1 MSRRRPGVSAEIMI
15 PIVVD
20 AIGEVGIMFRWL
32 RRRTRSTEA
41 APAAPDPRTA
51 GTGASPADAP
61 ASTPVHAP
69 SVSLATGELA
79 AIAARL
85 HGGPVRPPHVAAH
98 KAEPEA
104 PADDATAEAAPVP
117 VPAEAEADPDL
128 RPIALIVHAALAH
141 HFGPDGAWA
150 LVRRTPEST
159 AGFFDELMTAHI
171 ARDVALALGAAP
183 AAADLPLED
192 ARATGS
198 SAPDAPDARAGSA
211 REDAVAREL
220 AVFDEDPLDG
230 ALAELAGD
238 PRRVP
243 ALLRATRSA

>member
-1 MSRRRPGVSAEIMI
+1 MI
-15 PIVVD
+15 PIVID
-20 AIGEVGIMFRWL
+20 AIGEVGIVFRWL
-32 RRRTRSTEA
+32 KRRTRSTDA
-41 APAAPDPRTA
+41 VPAARDPRPRDTA
-51 GTGASPADAP
+51 SSPAVAEARP
-61 ASTPVHAP
+61 AEARLAEAP

-85 HGGPVRPPHVAAH
+85 HGGPVRPTHVPAH
-98 KAEPEA
+98 KAEPATTDADAGPGDVA
-104 PADDATAEAAPVP
+104 PQGDSPAA
-117 VPAEAEADPDL
+117 ADPDL
-128 RPIALIVHAALAH
+128 RPLTLIVHAALAH

-150 LVRRTPEST
+150 LVRRTPETT

-183 AAADLPLED
+183 AAAELPLED

-198 SAPDAPDARAGSA
+198 PAPADAA
-211 REDAVAREL
+211 RERAVAREL
-220 AVFDEDPLDG
+220 AVFDEDPLDD

-243 ALLRATRSA
+243 AALRAVRSA

>member
-1 MSRRRPGVSAEIMI
+1 MI

-41 APAAPDPRTA
+41 APAARDPRPRDTA
-51 GTGASPADAP
+51 PSPAVPGTSPADAP
-61 ASTPVHAP
+61 AVSNAP
-69 SVSLATGELA
+69 AVSLATGELA

-85 HGGPVRPPHVAAH
+85 HGGPVRPPHLPAH
-98 KAEPEA
+98 KAETADAGADPAGDA
-104 PADDATAEAAPVP
+104 PRDAAPV
-117 VPAEAEADPDL
+117 AADPDL
-128 RPIALIVHAALAH
+128 RPLTLIVHAALAH

-150 LVRRTPEST
+150 LVRRTPETT

-183 AAADLPLED
+183 AAAELPLED
-192 ARATGS
+192 ARAAGS
-198 SAPDAPDARAGSA
+198 VARADAA
-211 REDAVAREL
+211 RERTVAREL
-220 AVFDEDPLDG
+220 AVFDEDPLDD

-243 ALLRATRSA
+243 ATLRAVRRA

>member
-1 MSRRRPGVSAEIMI
+1 MSRRRPGVSAAIMI

-32 RRRTRSTEA
+32 RRRTRSSEA

-51 GTGASPADAP
+51 GTGTSPADAP
-61 ASTPVHAP
+61 ASTPVRAP

-104 PADDATAEAAPVP
+104 PADVATAEAVP

-192 ARATGS
+192 ARATGATGS
-198 SAPDAPDARAGSA
+198 SAPDARAGSA

>member
-1 MSRRRPGVSAEIMI
+1 MN
-15 PIVVD
+15 PIVAG
-20 AIGEVGIMFRWL
+20 AIGEAGIMFRWR
-32 RRRTRSTEA
+32 RRRTITTEA
-41 APAAPDPRTA
+41 APAAPDPRARDTAPSPDA
-51 GTGASPADAP
+51 GTPAGAPPGAP
-61 ASTPVHAP
+61 VAAP

-85 HGGPVRPPHVAAH
+85 HGGPVRPPHVPAH
-98 KAEPEA
+98 KAEATQASPDAGADRREDA
-104 PADDATAEAAPVP
+104 AGDDAAA
-117 VPAEAEADPDL
+117 AADPDL
-128 RPIALIVHAALAH
+128 RPLTLIVHAALAH

-150 LVRRTPEST
+150 LVRRTPETT

-198 SAPDAPDARAGSA
+198 SAHADAARAY
-211 REDAVAREL
+211 AVAREL
-220 AVFDEDPLDG
+220 AVFDEDPLDD
-230 ALAELAGD
+230 ALAELTGD

-243 ALLRATRSA
+243 AVLRAVRSA

>member
-1 MSRRRPGVSAEIMI
+1 MSAAIMI

-51 GTGASPADAP
+51 ATDPSPADAP

-104 PADDATAEAAPVP
+104 PADDAT
-117 VPAEAEADPDL
+117 AEAEADPDL

-198 SAPDAPDARAGSA
+198 SAPDAPDAPDARAGSA